1 MADGKLT
8 KEQAAVVL
16 RKNQQNIIRKAA
28 EGKTLSIDERRQL
41 EEVAEIEPE
50 PKTAQE
56 LANALGVSRRTIF
69 HLRKTANAPEGNV
82 LSEWREYLEARA
94 LETGDGK
101 SSSQLP
107 EEVASARMRLL
118 KAQAGKEEANR
129 KLREYELEVKE
140 QNLVPMADAK
150 AAVRRVLSPLRGLL
164 DGLPKAVAHHANPT
178 NAIMA
183 EEAIDEGLAKIFEM
197 MKEELNGH
205 DSSNE

>member
-107 EEVASARMRLL
+107 
-118 KAQAGKEEANR
+118 
-129 KLREYELEVKE
+129 
-140 QNLVPMADAK
+140 
-150 AAVRRVLSPLRGLL
+150 
-164 DGLPKAVAHHANPT
+164 
-178 NAIMA
+178 
-183 EEAIDEGLAKIFEM
+183 
-197 MKEELNGH
+197 KEELNGH